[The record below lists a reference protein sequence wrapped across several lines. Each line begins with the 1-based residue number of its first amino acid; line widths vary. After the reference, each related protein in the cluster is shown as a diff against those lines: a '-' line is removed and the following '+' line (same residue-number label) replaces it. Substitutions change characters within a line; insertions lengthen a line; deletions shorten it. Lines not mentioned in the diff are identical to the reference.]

1 MRTPAFSLSQCCEST
16 GLYGW
21 NGSRLA
27 WQFWILCCRKWT
39 ALRCAAKYG
48 RSICFDGAYL
58 QAAQAELWE
67 AARGRIEVAETDC
80 TEVGFVEKSKAA
92 AWTECDKHEFV
103 GEHIWKYIM

>member
-1 MRTPAFSLSQCCEST
+1 MEREPVSL
-16 GLYGW
+16 
-21 NGSRLA
+21 A
-27 WQFWILCCRKWT
+27 ILDIMLPEMDGFT
-39 ALRCAAKYG
+39 SAAKYG

-80 TEVGFVEKSKAA
+80 TEVGFAEKSKAA

>member
-1 MRTPAFSLSQCCEST
+1 MAEASVLM
-16 GLYGW
+16 
-21 NGSRLA
+21 
-27 WQFWILCCRKWT
+27 
-39 ALRCAAKYG
+39 AL
-48 RSICFDGAYL
+48 ICKR
-58 QAAQAELWE
+58 AQAELWE